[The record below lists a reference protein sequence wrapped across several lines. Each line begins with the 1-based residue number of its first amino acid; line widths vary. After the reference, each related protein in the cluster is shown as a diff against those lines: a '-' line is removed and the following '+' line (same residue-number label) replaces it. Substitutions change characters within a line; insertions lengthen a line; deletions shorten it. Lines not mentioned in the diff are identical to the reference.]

1 MAKKENTNK
10 NVHEVSTKIE
20 GESWKKALDRA
31 FAEKQKTIKV
41 DGFRKGKVPREIF
54 EKKFGKEALFI
65 DAADMVLQEAYI
77 KVMEESKLIPV
88 AQPEVNLKSLDETG
102 VEFTFKIVT
111 KPEVKVNKYKGL
123 NVKPETVE
131 VTDEEVNHELG
142 HLLERYTELVTKDG
156 KVENGDVA
164 IIDFEGFKDGVAFA
178 GGKGENY
185 NLEIGS
191 NTFIPGFEE
200 QIIGME
206 VGEERDLDLSFPED
220 YGAKDLAGA
229 KVVFK
234 VKVNEIKEKHTRE
247 LDEEFFE
254 DLGMEGINSEET
266 LKAEIKE
273 SIKAQKEMDAE
284 NKYVDDL
291 FEAVAK
297 NVEVDIPEEMVEEEV
312 NRLMGRFEEQMK
324 MQGISLELYYQFTGS
339 DEAALK
345 SQMEKE
351 AYKNVLYRLMLE
363 EVMNQEKIE
372 VTEEEVEKEVEELAT
387 KYQMD
392 KEDFLREFG
401 GKEMIQY
408 DLEMRRV
415 VELLKEYNK

>member
-1 MAKKENTNK
+1 MAKKENANK

-20 GESWKKALDRA
+20 GESWKKALDKA
-31 FAEKQKTIKV
+31 FAAKQKTVKV

-65 DAADMVLQEAYI
+65 DAADMVLQEAYL

-88 AQPEVNLKSLDETG
+88 VQPEVNLKSLDETG
-102 VEFTFKIVT
+102 VEFSFKIIT

-123 NVKPETVE
+123 NVKPGKVE

-142 HLLERYTELVTKDG
+142 HLLERYTELVAKEG

-206 VGEERDLDLSFPED
+206 IGEEKDLDLTFPEE
-220 YGAKDLAGA
+220 YGAPDLAGA

-254 DLGMEGINSEET
+254 DLGMEGIDTEDK

-273 SIKAQKEMDAE
+273 SIKAQKEMDVE

-297 NVEVDIPEEMVEEEV
+297 NTEVDIPEEMVEEEV
-312 NRLMGRFEEQMK
+312 TRLMGRFEEQMK
-324 MQGISLELYYQFTGS
+324 MQGVSLELYYQFTGS
-339 DEAALK
+339 DEATLK

-363 EVMNQEKIE
+363 EVMTQEKIE
-372 VTEEEVEKEVEELAT
+372 ITPEEVEKEVEELAT

-392 KEDFLREFG
+392 KEDFLKEFG

>member
-142 HLLERYTELVTKDG
+142 HLLERYTELVTKEG

-247 LDEEFFE
+247 LDEDFFE

-273 SIKAQKEMDAE
+273 SIKAQKEMDVE

>member
-247 LDEEFFE
+247 LDEDFFE